1 MLGELQRPEVTAK
14 EPVIKLV
21 ESEGFAEVILIQP
34 PVSCR
39 SFIFYTLFVPRYV
52 Q

>member
-1 MLGELQRPEVTAK
+1 MGELQRPEVVAK
-14 EPVIKLV
+14 EPVIELV
-21 ESEGFAEVILIQP
+21 ELEGFAEVILIQP
-34 PVSCR
+34 PICCR